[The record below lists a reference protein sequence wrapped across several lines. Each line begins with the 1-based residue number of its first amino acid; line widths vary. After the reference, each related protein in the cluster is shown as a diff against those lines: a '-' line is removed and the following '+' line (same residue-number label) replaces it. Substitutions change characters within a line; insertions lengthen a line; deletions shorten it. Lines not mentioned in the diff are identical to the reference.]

1 MDRGKERIVAF
12 ALLCLFSAGCGP
24 KPPSVT
30 IDGSATVFPIAN
42 ILAEDFAEAHP
53 DVRVVANKSGTGGGL
68 QKLARGEID
77 VATAS
82 RPVEPREARAV
93 PGGVIEIPIADDG
106 ITVVVNSANP
116 IASLSTAQLRSAWS
130 GRVDDWRALGGPP
143 GRIDFYGPTESHG
156 TFDVFTEA
164 VDGRSGDV
172 RRDVQTDEDYNV
184 IVRAV
189 ADDPQGM
196 GYVGFDYYSR
206 NLEHIKAVA
215 VDGVLPTEKT
225 IGNGAYRTLA
235 RPLYLVASRR
245 ALGRPEVRAFLEF
258 ALGSRGR
265 AAVSEARYVPLPP
278 QELEAARRRVA
289 AAG

>member
-1 MDRGKERIVAF
+1 MGRRRWGIVAF
-12 ALLCLFSAGCGP
+12 GLLAGCAT
-24 KPPSVT
+24 PPRTVT
-30 IDGSATVFPIAN
+30 IDGSSTVFPIAN

-53 DVRVVANKSGTGGGL
+53 GVRVVANKCGTGGGL

-93 PGGVIEIPIADDG
+93 KGGVVEIPIADDG
-106 ITVVVNSANP
+106 ITVIVNPTNP
-116 IASLSTAQLRSAWS
+116 IASLTAGQLRAAWS
-130 GRVDDWRALGGPP
+130 GKVDDWRDLGGSP
-143 GRIDFYGPTESHG
+143 GRIDFYGPTENHG
-156 TFDVFTEA
+156 TFEIFTEA
-164 VDGRSGDV
+164 VDGRTGDV

-189 ADDPQGM
+189 SDDPRGI

-206 NLEHIKAVA
+206 NHDRIKAIA
-215 VDGVLPTEKT
+215 VGGVPPTEST
-225 IGNGAYRTLA
+225 IASGAYRPLA

-245 ALGRPEVRAFLEF
+245 ALARTEVRDFLEF
-258 ALGSRGR
+258 ALGAKGR

-278 QELEAARRRVA
+278 RDLEAARRRVA